1 MTTLPKAIHRSNPSL
16 TKLPMASF
24 TELEQK
30 ICVVTQNTLS
40 SQSSLKT
47 EKMSWRKQVPYLQI
61 IPQSYS
67 N

>member
-1 MTTLPKAIHRSNPSL
+1 MTTLPKAIHRSNTSL

-61 IPQSYS
+61 ILQSYS